1 LAAAGLAAFALLI
14 TARTLTPDS
23 RGYGTHEQLGLAP
36 CGFARLTGLKC
47 PTCGATTAW
56 AHAVRGEL
64 PAALAANVGG
74 TVLCGLAM
82 IGAPWA
88 LASAAARRWLIG
100 RPTAKGLLI
109 LGSAWLAVTLLD
121 WAQRLASG

>member
-1 LAAAGLAAFALLI
+1 LAAVGLAAFALLVM
-14 TARTLTPDS
+14 ARTLTPDS
-23 RGYGTHEQLGLAP
+23 RGYGTHEQLGLAA
-36 CGFARLTGLKC
+36 CGFARLTGVKC

-56 AHAVRGEL
+56 AHTVRGEL

-82 IGAPWA
+82 IGTLWA
-88 LASAAARRWLIG
+88 FVSAATGRWLIG

-109 LGSAWLAVTLLD
+109 LGSAWLSVTLLD